1 MTQTDNLQSSIHN
14 QTGFSRVADLV
25 LNKQG
30 FGSGGSKGSDS
41 VDPLPLNHDRNS
53 LIQQSIEL
61 DL

>member
-30 FGSGGSKGSDS
+30 FGSGVSKGSDS

-53 LIQQSIEL
+53 L
-61 DL
+61 D